1 MPPVHGGATRTK
13 QEEWL
18 MKFYERIEVIVIP
31 PEGIKEKRHVHPLK
45 IPFEFSHDGGGY
57 STYFNLRRIGF
68 LEYARHCIFIFIG
81 RFINVVTFGGLEGF
95 PIDHS
100 KHRGNYGRIFD
111 KSAIAR
117 RG

>member
-1 MPPVHGGATRTK
+1 
-13 QEEWL
+13 
-18 MKFYERIEVIVIP
+18 MKFYERIDVIVIP
-31 PEGIKEKRHVHPLK
+31 PKGIKERRHVRPLK
-45 IPFEFSHDGGGY
+45 IPFEYSCEDARDY

-68 LEYARHCIFIFIG
+68 LEYTRHCIFIFIR

-111 KSAIAR
+111 KSAINFVHGIKITADMKKEEVT
-117 RG
+117 